1 MKKSLLAACA
11 TSILF
16 CSGAMAADPVTASA
30 TASWDASATK
40 DTTSL
45 LVVTPLR
52 SVSFEYAEGLKAF
65 NSQDGAFD
73 ITIQGQENASD
84 FVLTSQLVTNTLNRA
99 ADGSTLEVGVA
110 WNGEK
115 LSKTAPVTMIDIS
128 NKVINT
134 SSGLESLAAGYDN
147 NADRTSTQS
156 AFLFTVDSATS
167 DGSTATPF
175 ASLADGYWNGDVKV
189 QFTAEW
195 TL

>member
-11 TSILF
+11 TSLLF
-16 CSGAMAADPVTASA
+16 CSGAMAADVEASA

-73 ITIQGQENASD
+73 ITIQGQAGASD

-99 ADGSTLEVGVA
+99 TDGSTLEVGVA

-115 LSKTAPVTMIDIS
+115 LSKTAPVTMIDIDNNIS
-128 NKVINT
+128 A
-134 SSGLESLAAGYDN
+134 GLESLAAGYDN
-147 NADRTSTQS
+147 NVDRTSTQS

>member
-73 ITIQGQENASD
+73 ITIQGQAGASD

-110 WNGEK
+110 WNGAK
-115 LSKTAPVTMIDIS
+115 LSKTTPVTMVNIGS
-128 NKVINT
+128 NIT
-134 SSGLESLAAGYDN
+134 AGLENLAAGYADN
-147 NADRTSTQS
+147 VNRTSTQS

-167 DGSTATPF
+167 NGTTATPF

>member
-84 FVLTSQLVTNTLNRA
+84 FVLTSQLVTNTLTRA
-99 ADGSTLEVGVA
+99 TDNSTLEVGVA

-115 LSKTAPVTMIDIS
+115 LSKTAPVTMIDIDNNIS
-128 NKVINT
+128 A
-134 SSGLESLAAGYDN
+134 GLESLAAGYDN
-147 NADRTSTQS
+147 NVDRTSTQS

>member
-16 CSGAMAADPVTASA
+16 CSGAMAADVEASA

-156 AFLFTVDSATS
+156 AFLFTIDSATS
-167 DGSTATPF
+167 DGLTATPF

>member
-11 TSILF
+11 TSFLF
-16 CSGAMAADPVTASA
+16 CSGAMAADVEASA

-65 NSQDGAFD
+65 NTQDGAFD
-73 ITIQGQENASD
+73 ITIQGQEDASD
-84 FVLTSQLVTNTLNRA
+84 FVLTSQLVTNTLTRG

-115 LSKTAPVTMIDIS
+115 LSKTAPVTMIDIG
-128 NKVINT
+128 NNIT
-134 SSGLESLAAGYDN
+134 AGLENLAAGYDN
-147 NADRTSTQS
+147 HVNRTSTQS

-167 DGSTATPF
+167 DGNTPATF
-175 ASLADGYWNGDVKV
+175 ASLEDGYWSGDVKV

>member
-16 CSGAMAADPVTASA
+16 CSGAMAADVEAFA

-73 ITIQGQENASD
+73 ITIQGQAGASD

-115 LSKTAPVTMIDIS
+115 LSKTAPVTMIDIDNNIS
-128 NKVINT
+128 A
-134 SSGLESLAAGYDN
+134 GLESLAAGYDN
-147 NADRTSTQS
+147 NVDRTSTQS

>member
-11 TSILF
+11 TSLLF
-16 CSGAMAADPVTASA
+16 CSGAMAADVEASA

-73 ITIQGQENASD
+73 ITIQGQAGASD

-115 LSKTAPVTMIDIS
+115 LSKTAPVTMIDIDNNIS
-128 NKVINT
+128 A
-134 SSGLESLAAGYDN
+134 GLESLAAGYDN
-147 NADRTSTQS
+147 NVDRTSTQS

>member
-11 TSILF
+11 TSLLF
-16 CSGAMAADPVTASA
+16 CSGAMAADVEASA

-73 ITIQGQENASD
+73 ITIQGQAGASD

-115 LSKTAPVTMIDIS
+115 LSKTAPVTMIDIDNNIS
-128 NKVINT
+128 A
-134 SSGLESLAAGYDN
+134 GLESLAAGYDN